1 MWYLTLQASNILIQ
15 RSAAGCSGKKISVY
29 SSWVHRGDML
39 WRYSLDA
46 NGNAYFHS
54 PQLMPHHRFSSTA
67 RVDSP
72 EPLISFLLPGWK
84 KCRNRDLQLQLP
96 PTFCS
101 GVEQVGERSNL
112 SITHIQ
118 IFAKPLNIKHPIHTL
133 LNCVAHLNSQCQYC
147 IFAQESWIKP
157 FHNKISYCTKVG
169 TIHLSNA
176 SAL

>member
-1 MWYLTLQASNILIQ
+1 
-15 RSAAGCSGKKISVY
+15 
-29 SSWVHRGDML
+29 ML

-84 KCRNRDLQLQLP
+84 KCRNRALQLQLP

-101 GVEQVGERSNL
+101 GVEQVRERSNL

-118 IFAKPLNIKHPIHTL
+118 IFAKPLNIKHPIHTVKCMRTIIL
-133 LNCVAHLNSQCQYC
+133 LFRVGDDI
-147 IFAQESWIKP
+147 IFLVRFYADGAGINFP
-157 FHNKISYCTKVG
+157 FR
-169 TIHLSNA
+169 
-176 SAL
+176 